1 MIFPIRRTLVT
12 VPLALLLFGAAG
24 CGGEGSN
31 TNCSINSCTVTFNR
45 GVDASASILGIKAEL
60 VDVKGNQVTLN
71 VGGQRVTVPVN
82 GEQQAEGFNI
92 EVQSVT
98 DENVVVKISQGG
110 GGG

>member
-1 MIFPIRRTLVT
+1 MRRALATAL
-12 VPLALLLFGAAG
+12 LALLAFGAAAG
-24 CGGEGSN
+24 CGGEGSD

-60 VDVKGNQVTLN
+60 VDVKGNQVTLK
-71 VGGQRVTVPVN
+71 VGGQAVTVPVN